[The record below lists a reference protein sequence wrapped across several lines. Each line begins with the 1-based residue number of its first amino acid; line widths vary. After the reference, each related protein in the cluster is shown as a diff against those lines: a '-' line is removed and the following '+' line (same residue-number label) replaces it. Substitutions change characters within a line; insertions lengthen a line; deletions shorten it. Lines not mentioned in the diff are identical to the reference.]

1 MVYCSK
7 RISTV
12 NKMYVSQGG
21 EKSIEGSSGFTFS
34 GSKSFGVSGGFV
46 KEAEIA
52 AQPVAP
58 VVVEVVKP
66 VHKAVHTEVN
76 YEAANE
82 VKPLPLTPV
91 KAEFAADVN
100 VKAEAPATVIVK
112 EVSKL
117 RKTIRN
123 YHRRRTMAKF
133 ERVISD
139 LFRLFSPSDINRRS
153 RQKPRAGYEYRQV
166 CLCKYV

>member
-1 MVYCSK
+1 MVNCK
-7 RISTV
+7 HVTIA
-12 NKMYVSQGG
+12 NNMYVLQGG
-21 EKSIEGSSGFTFS
+21 EKSVEGSSGFTFS

-52 AQPVAP
+52 APVAP
-58 VVVEVVKP
+58 VVFEAVKP
-66 VHKAVHTEVN
+66 VHKTVHTEVN
-76 YEAANE
+76 LDAANE

-91 KAEFAADVN
+91 KTEFAADVN

-117 RKTIRN
+117 RGTIRN
-123 YHRRRTMAKF
+123 YHRRRTVAKF
-133 ERVISD
+133 ERVISG
-139 LFRLFSPSDINRRS
+139 LFRAFSPSVHYRRS
-153 RQKPRAGYEYRQV
+153 RRKPKHVYEYRKV